1 MKLHI
6 LPLFAAGLLATAAAV
21 SCSQDPAWTDAS
33 STQVNKYSFF
43 HSSRSFSFTDAQ
55 PLQEVKV
62 TLMRGTSVGDAKVP
76 VKLLNDTLKSTS
88 LSAPHVHFAN
98 GSTTAEYVVKV
109 NPALISV
116 GKYAVDTL
124 VLDSTNVSVGGH
136 AQLLLILTHEII
148 PIP

>member
-21 SCSQDPAWTDAS
+21 SCSEDPAWTDAS

-43 HSSRSFSFTDAQ
+43 HSSRSFSFSDAQ

-88 LSAPHVHFAN
+88 LSDTHVHFAN
-98 GSTTAEYVVKV
+98 GSTTAECVVKV
-109 NPALISV
+109 NPALISA

-136 AQLLLILTHEII
+136 AQLLLQIEHKK
-148 PIP
+148 

>member
-6 LPLFAAGLLATAAAV
+6 LPLFAAGLLATTAAV
-21 SCSQDPAWTDAS
+21 SCSEDPAWTDAS

-136 AQLLLILTHEII
+136 AQLLLQIEHKK
-148 PIP
+148 

>member
-1 MKLHI
+1 MQLHI
-6 LPLFAAGLLATAAAV
+6 LPLFAAGLLATTAAV
-21 SCSQDPAWTDAS
+21 SCSEDPAWTDAS

-136 AQLLLILTHEII
+136 AQLLLQIEHKK
-148 PIP
+148 

>member
-1 MKLHI
+1 M
-6 LPLFAAGLLATAAAV
+6 
-21 SCSQDPAWTDAS
+21 
-33 STQVNKYSFF
+33 
-43 HSSRSFSFTDAQ
+43 
-55 PLQEVKV
+55 
-62 TLMRGTSVGDAKVP
+62 P

-124 VLDSTNVSVGGH
+124 VLDSANVSVGGH
-136 AQLLLILTHEII
+136 AQLLLQIEHKK
-148 PIP
+148 

>member
-6 LPLFAAGLLATAAAV
+6 LPLFAAGLLATTAAV
-21 SCSQDPAWTDAS
+21 SCSEDPAWTDAS

-62 TLMRGTSVGDAKVP
+62 TLMRGTSVGDAKVA

-136 AQLLLILTHEII
+136 AQLLLQIEHKK
-148 PIP
+148 

>member
-6 LPLFAAGLLATAAAV
+6 LPLFAAGLLATAVAV

-33 STQVNKYSFF
+33 ASQVNKYSFF

-62 TLMRGTSVGDAKVP
+62 TLMRGTSVGDAKVA

-88 LSAPHVHFAN
+88 LSDPHVHFAN
-98 GSTTAEYVVKV
+98 GSTTAEYVV
-109 NPALISV
+109 
-116 GKYAVDTL
+116 
-124 VLDSTNVSVGGH
+124 
-136 AQLLLILTHEII
+136 
-148 PIP
+148 

>member
-6 LPLFAAGLLATAAAV
+6 LPLFAAGLLATTAAV
-21 SCSQDPAWTDAS
+21 SCSEDPAWTDAS

-109 NPALISV
+109 NPALISA

-124 VLDSTNVSVGGH
+124 VLDSANVSVGGH
-136 AQLLLILTHEII
+136 AQLLLQIEHKK
-148 PIP
+148 

>member
-6 LPLFAAGLLATAAAV
+6 LPLFAAGLLATAAV

-33 STQVNKYSFF
+33 ASQVNKYSFF

-136 AQLLLILTHEII
+136 AQLLLQIEHKK
-148 PIP
+148 

>member
-6 LPLFAAGLLATAAAV
+6 LPLFAAGLLATAVAV

-33 STQVNKYSFF
+33 ASQVNKYSFF

-98 GSTTAEYVVKV
+98 GSATAEYVVKV
-109 NPALISV
+109 NPALISA
-116 GKYAVDTL
+116 GKHAVDTL

-136 AQLLLILTHEII
+136 AQLLLQIEHKK
-148 PIP
+148 

>member
-6 LPLFAAGLLATAAAV
+6 LPLFAAGLLATTAAV
-21 SCSQDPAWTDAS
+21 SCSEDPAWTDAS

-109 NPALISV
+109 NSALISV

-136 AQLLLILTHEII
+136 AQLLLQIEHKK
-148 PIP
+148 

>member
-6 LPLFAAGLLATAAAV
+6 LPLFAAGLLATTAAV
-21 SCSQDPAWTDAS
+21 SCSEDPAWTDAS

-109 NPALISV
+109 NPALISA

-136 AQLLLILTHEII
+136 AQLLLQIEHKK
-148 PIP
+148 

>member
-6 LPLFAAGLLATAAAV
+6 LPLFAAGLLATTAAV
-21 SCSQDPAWTDAS
+21 SCSEDPAWTDAS
-33 STQVNKYSFF
+33 ASQVNKYSFF

-109 NPALISV
+109 NSALISV

-136 AQLLLILTHEII
+136 AQLLLQIEHKK
-148 PIP
+148 

>member
-6 LPLFAAGLLATAAAV
+6 LPLFAAGLLATTAAV
-21 SCSQDPAWTDAS
+21 SCSEAPAWTDAS

-136 AQLLLILTHEII
+136 AQLLLQIEHKK
-148 PIP
+148 

>member
-6 LPLFAAGLLATAAAV
+6 LPLFAAGLLATTAAV
-21 SCSQDPAWTDAS
+21 SCSEDPAWTDAS

-88 LSAPHVHFAN
+88 FSAPHVHFAN

-136 AQLLLILTHEII
+136 AQLLLQIEHKK
-148 PIP
+148 

>member
-6 LPLFAAGLLATAAAV
+6 LPLFAAGLLATTAAV
-21 SCSQDPAWTDAS
+21 SCSEDPAWTDAS

-62 TLMRGTSVGDAKVP
+62 TLMRGTSVGDDKVP

-136 AQLLLILTHEII
+136 AQLLLQIEHKK
-148 PIP
+148 

>member
-1 MKLHI
+1 MILQI
-6 LPLFAAGLLATAAAV
+6 LPLFAAGLLATTAAV
-21 SCSQDPAWTDAS
+21 SCSEDPAWTDAS

-136 AQLLLILTHEII
+136 AQLLLQIEHKK
-148 PIP
+148 